1 MLFAVRVPIVR
12 FVAAVGAVASTLNA
26 ADVPS
31 VKASPLVRLAV
42 SVTPVPAE
50 DKVTPVIVTEFVPA
64 AIVPV
69 VVPPIVPPPVFANEI
84 AVASV
89 TFPALLLLSC
99 ACTVT
104 LNVLPAVGVVGV
116 IEVMA
121 SLVGG
126 EDDETEPYVFTSF
139 VLKFPVLDAL
149 QP

>member
-1 MLFAVRVPIVR
+1 MVQLRGIDVVVCAPKTIVDEE
-12 FVAAVGAVASTLNA
+12 VVGAVASTLNA

-31 VKASPLVRLAV
+31 VKTSPFVRLAV

-89 TFPALLLLSC
+89 TFPALLLSSC

-104 LNVLPAVGVVGV
+104 LNVLPAIGVVGV

-126 EDDETEPYVFTSF
+126 D
-139 VLKFPVLDAL
+139 VLVKIGRAHV
-149 QP
+149 